1 MRAGCYPALT
11 SGGGPADYAA
21 GVEFRLLGPVQIWAG
36 GQQVELKRRQERLL
50 LAVLL
55 LESGKAVAA
64 DRLIELL
71 WPEEQPGSPRRA
83 LQVYV
88 SRLRTVLAAG
98 DSKLVTGSHGYAIE
112 VPTGRTDVELFAALV
127 EQAKPLDDLEQ
138 RRKLLVDALA
148 LWRGPALADV
158 ASEDVRRRLCAGLDE
173 SRWAAQELRLTTELA
188 LGRHR
193 ELLPE
198 LAELTGEQPT
208 RESLAAAQ
216 MLALYRAGRQ
226 TDALAAYAELVRHLS
241 DELGVEPGPQVRD
254 LQVAILRQDEALD
267 FQATAQ
273 GPREL
278 PADIGVLVG
287 RDALLAELAAVLR
300 RTGGDGGAPG
310 AGGGMASL
318 PAVVCLYGAAGTG
331 KSAAAVR
338 LGHSLAAEF
347 PGGQLFARLQDVNG
361 EPVATSVLLGRLL
374 RSLGVESLPGSVE
387 ERSALLR
394 STLAGKAVLLV
405 LDDAADAGQLRPLLP
420 ADSRCAVV
428 VTSRRPLLGLE
439 DAVHR
444 EITPLDSGTS
454 VELLAALSGRPADEL
469 EEIVGY
475 CVGLPLAL
483 RIVGARLSL
492 IREDVAEVVK
502 LLADESSR
510 LDYLVA
516 GDRAVRASLDLTL
529 RTAGETARRLFGY
542 LALVGADEFSAWV
555 AAPLL
560 DLDERPARTV
570 LSELVALGLVQ
581 PRRTSPATYGLHAL
595 VRARAVE
602 ELSGASERETVEVRY
617 LQAVLRLLAIADDQL
632 GDVIPHHLVFDR
644 GEGRP
649 LTETDSQAARGAA
662 WLDLEAPVV
671 QAAVALAAHTTG
683 AARGG
688 PRAAGPGREG
698 SSAAPGSP
706 GTPPA
711 AGSPW
716 SNEVSAHDD
725 LQRSRLAAMLALRLD
740 HYLIVRDHREMRE
753 QALADATVATAD
765 GDPALEAEVL
775 RRLFAA
781 RAQGGASTDELQGVV
796 DRELDA
802 CRRSGDPDQMAT
814 ALGQLAWVVSADA
827 DFEQTIV
834 VGEQILALADQCAD
848 PPVIKVRALDHIS
861 AGLVQLGRV
870 PEAIEAK
877 RQIRALSEPGTR
889 LHAIRLILLSQA
901 LTTGAGQGAEHATEL
916 AGAVAEAREIVDR
929 IGDELGGAHTDLAE
943 ARLEILRGN
952 LTEAAELLDRTAA
965 VFAVRPDQ
973 WGDAQLRVTR
983 AWLAIR
989 SGRRDDGFR
998 IFEEGI
1004 EAHTA
1009 IEYAGGAEL
1018 LRGQLRLA
1026 RAEL

>member
-1 MRAGCYPALT
+1 M
-11 SGGGPADYAA
+11 
-21 GVEFRLLGPVQIWAG
+21 EFRLLGPVQIWAG

-98 DSKLVTGSHGYAIE
+98 DSKLVTGSLGYAIE

-198 LAELTGEQPT
+198 LAALTGEQPT

-241 DELGVEPGPQVRD
+241 DELGVEPGPQLRD

-267 FQATAQ
+267 FQATAP

-287 RDALLAELAAVLR
+287 RDALLAELTAVLR
-300 RTGGDGGAPG
+300 GTGGASGAGGSASALPPTGRASAAPG
-310 AGGGMASL
+310 AAGEAEGSAGGVSRAPGSAGGASRASGGRLASL

-374 RSLGVESLPGSVE
+374 RSLGVESLPESVE

-469 EEIVGY
+469 QEIVGY

-502 LLADESSR
+502 SLADESSR

-602 ELSGASERETVEVRY
+602 ELSGASDRETVEVRY

-671 QAAVALAAHTTG
+671 QAAVALAAHTG
-683 AARGG
+683 AA
-688 PRAAGPGREG
+688 AAGREEQRD
-698 SSAAPGSP
+698 
-706 GTPPA
+706 
-711 AGSPW
+711 AGPSR
-716 SNEVSAHDD
+716 ED

-753 QALADATVATAD
+753 QALADATTATAD
-765 GDPALEAEVL
+765 GDPTLEAEVL

-802 CRRSGDPDQMAT
+802 CRRSGDPEQMAT

-943 ARLEILRGN
+943 ARLEMLRGN
-952 LTEAAELLDRTAA
+952 LTQAAELLDRTAA

-1026 RAEL
+1026 REEP